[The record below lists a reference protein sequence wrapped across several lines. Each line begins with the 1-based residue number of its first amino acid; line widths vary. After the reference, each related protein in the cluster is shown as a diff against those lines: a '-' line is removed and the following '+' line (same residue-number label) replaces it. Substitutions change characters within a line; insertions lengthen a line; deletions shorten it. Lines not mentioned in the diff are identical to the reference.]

1 MCSHSHDSD
10 DEQLMQGTNYCNH
23 LKIDHLQIALYTDN
37 LEKTAFTN
45 YACVDEGVIDV
56 YSIGERAASSLL
68 SAYCA
73 NNSK

>member
-1 MCSHSHDSD
+1 MIW
-10 DEQLMQGTNYCNH
+10 
-23 LKIDHLQIALYTDN
+23 K
-37 LEKTAFTN
+37 KTAFTN

-56 YSIGERAASSLL
+56 YSIGERTASSLL